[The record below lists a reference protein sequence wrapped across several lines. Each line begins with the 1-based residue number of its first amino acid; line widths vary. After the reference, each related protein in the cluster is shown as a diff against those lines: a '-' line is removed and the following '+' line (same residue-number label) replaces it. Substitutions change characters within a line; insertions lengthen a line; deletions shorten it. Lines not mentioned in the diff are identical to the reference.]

1 MTALLVLMMVL
12 FAGGLILMIATS
24 GMRRHPGPRAAS
36 GRSDGALFPVYMDGG
51 SSDCSAGDAG
61 GCGGDGGG
69 GGGGG
74 GD

>member
-1 MTALLVLMMVL
+1 MTALVVLMMAL

-24 GMRRHPGPRAAS
+24 GMRRHPGRRAAT
-36 GRSDGALFPVYMDGG
+36 GGSDGASFPVYLDGG
-51 SSDCSAGDAG
+51 SSDCSAADAG

-69 GGGGG
+69 GSG

>member
-1 MTALLVLMMVL
+1 MTALLVLMMAI

-24 GMRRHPGPRAAS
+24 GMRRHPGRRAATG
-36 GRSDGALFPVYMDGG
+36 GRDGASFPVYMDGG

-69 GGGGG
+69 GGGG
-74 GD
+74 D